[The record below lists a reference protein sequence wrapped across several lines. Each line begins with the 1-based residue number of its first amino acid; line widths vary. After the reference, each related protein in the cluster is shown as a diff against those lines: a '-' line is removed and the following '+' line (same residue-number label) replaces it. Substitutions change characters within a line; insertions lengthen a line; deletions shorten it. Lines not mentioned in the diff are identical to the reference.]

1 MNLRT
6 VDGRAI
12 MHELAGL
19 PSEAHVKIEIAT
31 DADEQEYV
39 HSVREYIPK
48 IVGPREVR
56 DGFWIVGGQWLKWPL
71 KWISEI
77 RTCQGEHFRKQE
89 DGGLTRHQ
97 EN

>member
-12 MHELAGL
+12 MHELSGL
-19 PSEAHVKIEIAT
+19 PSAATVKIEIAT
-31 DADEQEYV
+31 DADEQEHV
-39 HSVREYIPK
+39 HSAREYIPK
-48 IVGPREVR
+48 IVSPREVR
-56 DGFWIVGGQWLKWPL
+56 DGFWIVGGQWITWPI

-77 RTCQGEHFRKQE
+77 RTRQGEYFRKQE
-89 DGGLTRHQ
+89 DGRLVRHQ